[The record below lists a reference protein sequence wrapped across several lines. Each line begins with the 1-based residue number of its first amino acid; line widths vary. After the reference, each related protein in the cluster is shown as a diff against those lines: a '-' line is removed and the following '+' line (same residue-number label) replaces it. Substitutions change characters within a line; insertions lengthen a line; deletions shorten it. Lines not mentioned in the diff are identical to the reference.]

1 MTYELART
9 SRPAP
14 RWWHP
19 LRAWLDGHA
28 AVADGSRREDHIQW
42 LRVLPF
48 LALHSSCLLVFVV
61 GVSPIA
67 LSVCAALF
75 FVRMFAL
82 TAFYHRYFGHR
93 AFQASRPAQF
103 AFAIAGASCAQR
115 GPLWWAAHHRRHH
128 KFADTARDEH
138 RPGRGFLWSH
148 LLWFWTR
155 DNFRTDFEQVRD
167 FAAFPELRWLDRY
180 AVVVP
185 LALAGLLFVAGEA
198 LAAAGSAT
206 GGSATD
212 GLQLVVWGFS
222 VSTVLLFHATSTV
235 NSLAHRFGSRPY
247 ATRDESRNNPWL
259 ALLTLGEGWHNNHH
273 RYPVAARQGFRW
285 WQIDITY
292 YGLRALAA
300 LGVIRALRPVPA
312 RVLAEAKRRRP

>member
-1 MTYELART
+1 MTKNRART
-9 SRPAP
+9 KRPGP

-28 AVADGSRREDHIQW
+28 AVGDGARREDHIQW

-48 LALHSSCLLVFVV
+48 LALHASCLLVFVV

-67 LSVCAALF
+67 LWVCAGLF

-82 TAFYHRYFGHR
+82 TAFYHRYFAHR
-93 AFQASRPAQF
+93 AFQASRPVQF

-128 KFADTARDEH
+128 KCADTERDVH
-138 RPGRGFLWSH
+138 RPARGFLWSH

-167 FAAFPELRWLDRY
+167 FATFPELRWLDRY

-185 LALAGLLFVAGEA
+185 MAMAALLFVAGEG
-198 LAAAGSAT
+198 LAA
-206 GGSATD
+206 GGMATD
-212 GLQLVVWGFS
+212 GLQLLVWGFS

-247 ATRDESRNNPWL
+247 ATRDDSRNNPLL

-285 WQIDITY
+285 WQVDITY

-312 RVLAEAKRRRP
+312 PVLAEAKQGRS